1 MMARKNLAAGL
12 SEGIFAA
19 RRPNISG
26 RTLMVVSFHPLFKA
40 DQNILCAGRDP
51 GPADLAAI
59 REAAAV
65 ILPQGCPR
73 RLYDMARNNCPH
85 IFPNYDVR
93 FRYPGKIGQIK
104 LFLEASLPHP
114 ATETFLSTAEF
125 WRCYPDASSPQLPLV
140 FKFDWGGE
148 GDTVFLV
155 QSANELEEL
164 LQHTARCEAS
174 GQSGFM
180 LQKYIPSG
188 NRSLRVAIIGDSTIS
203 YWRIRE
209 EPGFHASLSKGAK
222 IDTQA
227 DPELKEIAETIVADF
242 CRRVGINLAGL
253 DVIFD
258 PNQSSP
264 QPLVLEI
271 NYFFGR
277 VGLGGSEEY
286 YRLLKKAIRRWLK
299 TSGIYQERFQ
309 RSFS

>member
-1 MMARKNLAAGL
+1 
-12 SEGIFAA
+12 
-19 RRPNISG
+19 
-26 RTLMVVSFHPLFKA
+26 MVVSFHPLFTA
-40 DQNILCAGRDP
+40 DRNILCAGRDP
-51 GPADLAAI
+51 GPADLAVI
-59 REAAAV
+59 REARAV

-73 RLYDMARNNCPH
+73 RLYDMARNNCPN
-85 IFPNYDVR
+85 IFPNYDAR

-104 LFLEASLPHP
+104 LFLDTSLPHP
-114 ATETFLSTAEF
+114 ATETFYSLVEF
-125 WRCYPDASSPQLPLV
+125 QSRYPGPRLPHLPLV

-155 QSANELEEL
+155 QSPGELEEL

-188 NRSLRVAIIGDSTIS
+188 NRSLRVAVIGDSRIS
-203 YWRIRE
+203 YWRIGK
-209 EPGFHASLSKGAK
+209 EPVGFHASLSKGAK

-227 DPELKEIAETIVADF
+227 DPGLKERAEMLVAEF

-253 DVIFD
+253 DVIFAID
-258 PNQSSP
+258 ESSP
-264 QPLVLEI
+264 QPLMLEI

-286 YRLLKKAIRRWLK
+286 YRILKNAIKRWLK
-299 TSGIYQERFQ
+299 TIGAERNQ
-309 RSFS
+309 VQ